1 MELVRIIEKDD
12 KTARDKIKKIYGNDC
27 LIVSS
32 SRIKNKSELV
42 IAIDL
47 DNQVDNIF
55 LQKNKKQSPFDLNKL
70 TNTNAQDNNDNRY
83 LNSSELFEKQKANQL
98 ASDIKEE
105 ILALREEFDR
115 FKRNFSSDEKY
126 LPENI
131 ADRLKNFD
139 LPFTLYK
146 MIEDEILETKNIKI
160 ASKNLEAII
169 KKNIHFSNIDY
180 PLAKKIVFYG
190 PSGSGKTTLLRTI
203 NGLEN
208 LSGGEIYFDNQ
219 KVNNNTILEVQ
230 KKTGMIFQEFN
241 LVNNLSAINNVLT
254 GLLNSSNKFL
264 SLFYLFKKD
273 QKIEAL
279 KSLKTVGLLEKSYNR
294 SDELSG
300 GQRQRVGI
308 ARAIIKRPLLLLAD
322 EPVASLDPKA
332 ANLIL
337 SLLKKINKEFGTT
350 ILCNLHQVD
359 LAKKYSDR
367 LVGLLDGKI
376 IFDEKSENIN
386 KSNLEKIYV

>member
-1 MELVRIIEKDD
+1 MLEINNLK
-12 KTARDKIKKIYGNDC
+12 KTFDNGSPALKGVNLKINKGEF
-27 LIVSS
+27 VS
-32 SRIKNKSELV
+32 
-42 IAIDL
+42 
-47 DNQVDNIF
+47 
-55 LQKNKKQSPFDLNKL
+55 
-70 TNTNAQDNNDNRY
+70 
-83 LNSSELFEKQKANQL
+83 
-98 ASDIKEE
+98 
-105 ILALREEFDR
+105 IL
-115 FKRNFSSDEKY
+115 
-126 LPENI
+126 
-131 ADRLKNFD
+131 
-139 LPFTLYK
+139 
-146 MIEDEILETKNIKI
+146 
-160 ASKNLEAII
+160 
-169 KKNIHFSNIDY
+169 
-180 PLAKKIVFYG
+180 G

-208 LSGGEIYFDNQ
+208 SSGGEIYFDD
-219 KVNNNTILEVQ
+219 KIVNINTIPDVQ

-254 GLLNSSNKFL
+254 GLLNTSNKFL
-264 SLFYLFKKD
+264 SLFYIFNKN

-337 SLLKKINKEFGTT
+337 SLLKKINKDFGTT
-350 ILCNLHQVD
+350 ILCNLHQVE

-367 LVGLLDGKI
+367 IVGLLDGKI
-376 IFDEKSENIN
+376 IFDEKSNQIN
-386 KSNLEKIYV
+386 NTDLEKIYI